1 MQQCIGTL
9 RYMAPEVALGQAY
22 TEKVDVYSFS
32 LIVWEMI
39 SDEVPYDTITNKR
52 GLIQMV
58 AMDGVRPSIDS
69 SWPIGFQT
77 LLRDSWQVDQFSRPS
92 FEIIIKR
99 LDALIE
105 AIEPE
110 VLAEDDHIQPVR
122 RFFCC

>member
-1 MQQCIGTL
+1 
-9 RYMAPEVALGQAY
+9 MAPEVALGQAY

-52 GLIQMV
+52 GLIHMV

-69 SWPIGFQT
+69 SWPIGFKT

>member
-1 MQQCIGTL
+1 MG
-9 RYMAPEVALGQAY
+9 
-22 TEKVDVYSFS
+22 
-32 LIVWEMI
+32 MI
-39 SDEVPYDTITNKR
+39 SDQVPYDTITNKR
-52 GLIQMV
+52 DLIQMV

-69 SWPIGFQT
+69 SWPIGFKT

-92 FEIIIKR
+92 FEIIIQR

-110 VLAEDDHIQPVR
+110 VLAEDDDHIQPVR